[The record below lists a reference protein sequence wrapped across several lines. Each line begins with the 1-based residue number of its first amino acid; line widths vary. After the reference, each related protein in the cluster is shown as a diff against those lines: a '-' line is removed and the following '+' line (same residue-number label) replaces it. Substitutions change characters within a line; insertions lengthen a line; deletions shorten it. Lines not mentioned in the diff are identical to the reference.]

1 MKRPLSITIL
11 ACVYL
16 AVGVI
21 GFAFHFRE
29 LLAGHHDAVGIELTE
44 FVAILCGAFLLRGY
58 NWARWLAIAW
68 IAFHVALSAFHA
80 IPELAIHAVFC
91 AVFAWILFR
100 PEAARYFRDARRVNG
115 GGSSSPPD
123 R

>member
-21 GFAFHFRE
+21 GFAFHFKE
-29 LLAGHHDAVGIELTE
+29 LLAGYHEAVWIELTE
-44 FVAILCGAFLLRGY
+44 FLAVFCGAFLLRGD
-58 NWARWLAIAW
+58 NWARWLALAW

-80 IPELAIHAVFC
+80 ISELVTHAVFC
-91 AVFAWILFR
+91 AVIAWLLFR
-100 PEAARYFRDARRVNG
+100 SDASRYFRGAQ
-115 GGSSSPPD
+115 SEPT
-123 R
+123 